1 MNDKITVQLRPTYLE
16 VLLNSNNF
24 INKVHEKSLRIVS
37 CDNHDRFKSLLSKC
51 KEITIHQRNLQ
62 VLKIITGISPP
73 IMETNFTSAKD
84 YYWYISTNY
93 GNKFYENMLR
103 ENTRNVIIFQEIS
116 NENRK
121 IVK

>member
-24 INKVHEKSLRIVS
+24 INKVHEKSLRVVS

-62 VLKIITGISPP
+62 VLKIITGISSP
-73 IMETNFTSAKD
+73 IMETNF
-84 YYWYISTNY
+84 
-93 GNKFYENMLR
+93 MLR
-103 ENTRNVIIFQEIS
+103 ENTHNVIIFQEIS